1 MHNSRDS
8 RVNFFVPGL
17 HGKESFHSL
26 PGSCKGLKLGSGRW
40 PAGGVQ
46 GSLQWCEM
54 ALQAVGLHLWTL
66 IMWLPPWPWCSSPG
80 MLEIRKI
87 FQTKPRTCSTMSLIC
102 QSKIHTEKMAKEKLN
117 LILCATKEALY
128 NLKRKNNDKNSIEAR
143 LSSNHFH
150 LFSEVLHKTFTFKET
165 FFFFVTG
172 QFS

>member
-1 MHNSRDS
+1 MGWKQKKL
-8 RVNFFVPGL
+8 NF
-17 HGKESFHSL
+17 
-26 PGSCKGLKLGSGRW
+26 KL
-40 PAGGVQ
+40 
-46 GSLQWCEM
+46 LNNTTE
-54 ALQAVGLHLWTL
+54 
-66 IMWLPPWPWCSSPG
+66 
-80 MLEIRKI
+80 
-87 FQTKPRTCSTMSLIC
+87 
-102 QSKIHTEKMAKEKLN
+102 SKIHTEKMAKEKLN